1 MRKGAS
7 SWVLG
12 RVFLGT
18 SLVYLGKRPGRSAG
32 SGCFLPVRGK
42 RLSRSDLARCMG
54 GKPPVTT
61 PIFDP
66 LCFGHGLATPREG
79 RGPPALAEESRTPY
93 PRSR

>member
-54 GKPPVTT
+54 VKPPVTT
-61 PIFDP
+61 TIFDS
-66 LCFGHGLATPREG
+66 LCFGHGLATRREG
-79 RGPPALAEESRTPY
+79 GGPRALAEEYRP
-93 PRSR
+93 P